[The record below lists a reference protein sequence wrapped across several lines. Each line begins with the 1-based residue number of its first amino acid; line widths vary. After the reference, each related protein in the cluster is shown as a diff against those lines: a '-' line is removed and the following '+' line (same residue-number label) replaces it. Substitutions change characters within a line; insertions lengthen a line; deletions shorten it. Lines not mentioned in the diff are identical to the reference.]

1 MSFVGVT
8 YAFSQGVLAKPLVQ
22 FWGEGKGR
30 VVGMMSCC
38 LVLGAGRYVAYYTDS
53 VVTMHVSFFFII
65 NALGVMN
72 TVLTADSGAIAP
84 REELGSLFGLLQ
96 ASESAA
102 GMVSATTR
110 GRPFPSS
117 ISFPP
122 YACFF
127 PRSGRSWAG
136 SFPMPTA
143 RTLR

>member
-1 MSFVGVT
+1 
-8 YAFSQGVLAKPLVQ
+8 
-22 FWGEGKGR
+22 
-30 VVGMMSCC
+30 MMSCC

-102 GMVSATTR
+102 GMVSPLR

-117 ISFPP
+117 ISFQP